1 MHENSNSET
10 MLRWLLIALSACTLP
25 SSLDAFGS
33 VRLSHFGITPRIRS
47 CTAPLRCAPSSAQP
61 PVGNGTAAPSDVPF
75 KPPKLSGRRPI
86 GVDDF
91 VGGVE
96 QGPDVTQE
104 YSVEL
109 SGDDDGGLAFDDYD
123 GGSSG
128 SSKPAST
135 PGQAQAG
142 GVGGKIG
149 LEKAEGLPG
158 GAGDAFGIS
167 R

>member
-1 MHENSNSET
+1 
-10 MLRWLLIALSACTLP
+10 MLRSAVFALLVCTLP

-33 VRLSHFGITPRIRS
+33 VQLFRFGITPRIRS
-47 CTAPLRCAPSSAQP
+47 FTTPLRCAPSPAQP
-61 PVGNGTAAPSDVPF
+61 PVGNGTAAPGDVSF

-96 QGPDVTQE
+96 QGPDMTQE
-104 YSVEL
+104 YSVEM

-123 GGSSG
+123 SDSSG
-128 SSKPAST
+128 SGGKSAAT
-135 PGQAQAG
+135 PGQAPAG